1 MDLSKLS
8 QSFNILNASQNTKMA
23 KVKKVASIKKT
34 QRPVEKRQADALA
47 VLYSKFCKDLDN
59 IQVIRIMEFTPT
71 IITVLQL
78 NYLVALNLRSQAISN
93 VNAAVVNVVFTL
105 STVNTLGH

>member
-8 QSFNILNASQNTKMA
+8 QVFNILNASQNTKMA

-47 VLYSKFCKDLDN
+47 ALYSKFCKDLDN
-59 IQVIRIMEFTPT
+59 IQVIRNKHYGVYPR
-71 IITVLQL
+71 QS
-78 NYLVALNLRSQAISN
+78 LRFHN
-93 VNAAVVNVVFTL
+93 
-105 STVNTLGH
+105 